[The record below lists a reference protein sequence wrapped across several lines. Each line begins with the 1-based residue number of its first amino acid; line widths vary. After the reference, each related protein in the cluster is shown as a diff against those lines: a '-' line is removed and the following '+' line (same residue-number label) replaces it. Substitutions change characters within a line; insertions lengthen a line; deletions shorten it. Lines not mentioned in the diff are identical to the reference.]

1 MGKFSSCIA
10 GVGVILSIGAATSNA
25 ATVQETATS
34 STGNSQLN
42 STFTLTS
49 LRVDELI
56 DVNPLF
62 RDVFT
67 FDLRPGVNRNQ
78 QGVIM
83 DYNPDGSIHVY
94 GQAYGSLRTGPGS
107 SAKQDLVGL
116 WTIDLVYDS
125 SLALSRELSAFTPP
139 EGKAGALPTLGTAAS
154 DSRAW
159 SWGWERLRDQRPGA
173 GESLRLP
180 GSPQDLGL
188 TTVNHGGVGM
198 GFLIVEGM
206 PDLSFSSG
214 LPSPVAAVPEPA
226 EWMLMALGVVALLYG
241 CRRLRRV
248 HGPAFK

>member
-1 MGKFSSCIA
+1 VWKFISYFA
-10 GVGVILSIGAATSNA
+10 GIGVALSPGATTSKAATA
-25 ATVQETATS
+25 RETATS
-34 STGNSQLN
+34 SAGVPQLN
-42 STFTLTS
+42 SIFTLTS

-56 DVNPLF
+56 DANPIF

-67 FDLRPGVNRNQ
+67 FDLRPGVNGNQ

-94 GQAYGSLRTGPGS
+94 GQAYGGLRTGPGS

-125 SLALSRELSAFTPP
+125 SLRLSRELSAFTPP
-139 EGKAGALPTLGTAAS
+139 EGKAGASPTLWTSAT

-159 SWGWERLRDQRPGA
+159 SWGWERLQDQRPGV
-173 GESLRLP
+173 GESVRLP

-198 GFLIVEGM
+198 GFLIVQGT

-226 EWMLMALGVVALLYG
+226 EWMLMTLGVGALLYG
-241 CRRLRRV
+241 CRRLRRAY
-248 HGPAFK
+248 GPALK